1 MKTRTGYG
9 KMPRLHKYVTS
20 AAVAG
25 IMLAALTG
33 SESASALQ
41 LYGSVAVGPPATR
54 GTIVGIN
61 PSYTNS
67 SFTIGDP
74 TARGGLTGLAFDNSM
89 PGPSGSLW
97 GSQAFGLGSTSRL
110 IEIDP
115 DDGSLITD
123 VGAFHTDPN
132 DVEGSDMSIGDL
144 AFNPVD
150 GKLYAITSDQANPAD
165 PGPVDGIYTV
175 DTGTGLATLV
185 GKTIWDTVAGIA
197 FDSNGTLYALG
208 FDPEVGPFGTNM
220 LFTFDLN
227 NLIFDDTNPDGPRD
241 PLNPDPLLLIDNTR
255 VTVDVNDYIFNGLG
269 INPLTNQIYA
279 TEAITGDVYTVDPVT
294 GAMTYNGTPGPGL
307 VSDLTFRVAE
317 PGTLAVMGLGL
328 LALLYTRRRRAI

>member
-1 MKTRTGYG
+1 
-9 KMPRLHKYVTS
+9 MPRLTKLATT
-20 AAVAG
+20 ATVAG
-25 IMLAALTG
+25 MMIAALTV
-33 SESASALQ
+33 SETASALE
-41 LYGSVAVGPPATR
+41 LYGSVALGTPSSR
-54 GTIVGIN
+54 GSIITIN
-61 PSYTNS
+61 PAFSNS
-67 SFTIGDP
+67 FSTIGDP
-74 TARGGLTGLAFDNSM
+74 TATGGLTGLAFDNSA

-110 IEIDP
+110 IEIDA
-115 DDGSLITD
+115 DDGSLIND

-144 AFNPVD
+144 AFNPID

-197 FDSNGTLYALG
+197 FDSAGTLYALG
-208 FDPEVGPFGTNM
+208 FDPAVGPFGTNM
-220 LFTFDLN
+220 LFTFDLE
-227 NLIFDDTNPDGPRD
+227 NLIFDD
-241 PLNPDPLLLIDNTR
+241 LDPLLLEDNTR
-255 VTVDVNDYIFNGLG
+255 VTVNVNNYIFNGLG
-269 INPLTNQIYA
+269 INPLTSEIYA
-279 TEAITGDVYTVDPVT
+279 SERITGDIYKVDPVT
-294 GAMTYNGTPGPGL
+294 GQMTFTGRPPRRF

-328 LALLYTRRRRAI
+328 LGLMYIRRRRAI

>member
-1 MKTRTGYG
+1 
-9 KMPRLHKYVTS
+9 MPRLRNIATTT
-20 AAVAG
+20 AAAG
-25 IMLAALTG
+25 LMLAVVFAT
-33 SESASALQ
+33 ETASAVQ

-54 GTIVGIN
+54 GTIVSVN
-61 PSYTNS
+61 QTNS
-67 SFTIGDP
+67 NISYTIGDP
-74 TARGGLTGLAFDNSM
+74 TTRGGLTGLAFDNSA

-97 GSQAFGLGSTSRL
+97 GSQAFGFGSTSRL

-115 DDGSLITD
+115 DDGSLISS

-150 GKLYAITSDQANPAD
+150 GKLYAITSDQADPNQ

-208 FDPEVGPFGTNM
+208 FDPDVDPGIGGTNM
-220 LFTFDLN
+220 LFTFDLD
-227 NLIFDDTNPDGPRD
+227 NLIYDDT
-241 PLNPDPLLLIDNTR
+241 DPLLLEDNTR
-255 VTVDVNDYIFNGLG
+255 VTVDVNNELFNGLG
-269 INPLTNQIYA
+269 INPLTNEIYA
-279 TEAITGDVYTVDPVT
+279 TEAYSGDVYKVDPNT
-294 GAMTYNGTPGPGL
+294 GTMTYTGTPGPGL
-307 VSDLTFRVAE
+307 VSDLTFRVPE

-328 LALLYTRRRRAI
+328 LGLAFMRRRRAL

>member
-1 MKTRTGYG
+1 
-9 KMPRLHKYVTS
+9 MPRLSKLATT
-20 AAVAG
+20 ATVAG
-25 IMLAALTG
+25 FMIAAMTV
-33 SESASALQ
+33 SETASALQ

-54 GTIVGIN
+54 GTVVTVN
-61 PSYTNS
+61 PAFSNS
-67 SFTIGDP
+67 STTVGDP
-74 TARGGLTGLAFDNSM
+74 TVRGGLTGLAFDNSA

-115 DDGSLITD
+115 DDGSLINS

-165 PGPVDGIYTV
+165 PGPVDGIYQI

-197 FDSNGTLYALG
+197 FDSNGILYALG
-208 FDPEVGPFGTNM
+208 FDPAVGPFGTNM
-220 LFTFDLN
+220 LFTFDLD
-227 NLIFDDTNPDGPRD
+227 NLMFDDT
-241 PLNPDPLLLIDNTR
+241 DPLLLEDNTR
-255 VTVDVNDYIFNGLG
+255 VTVDINEYIFNGLG
-269 INPLTNQIYA
+269 INPLTNEIYA

-294 GAMTYNGTPGPGL
+294 GQMTYTGTPGPGL

-328 LALLYTRRRRAI
+328 LGLMYTRRRRAI

>member
-1 MKTRTGYG
+1 
-9 KMPRLHKYVTS
+9 MPRLSKLATT
-20 AAVAG
+20 ATVAG
-25 IMLAALTG
+25 FMMAAMTV
-33 SESASALQ
+33 SETASALQ

-54 GTIVGIN
+54 GTIVSVN
-61 PSYTNS
+61 PTNANIS
-67 SFTIGDP
+67 TTIGDP
-74 TARGGLTGLAFDNSM
+74 TRRGGLTGLAFDNSA

-115 DDGSLITD
+115 DDGSLINS

-165 PGPVDGIYTV
+165 PGPVDGIYQI

-197 FDSNGTLYALG
+197 FDSNGILYALG
-208 FDPEVGPFGTNM
+208 FDPAVGPFGTNM
-220 LFTFDLN
+220 LFTFDLD
-227 NLIFDDTNPDGPRD
+227 NLMFDDT
-241 PLNPDPLLLIDNTR
+241 DPLLLEDNTR
-255 VTVDVNDYIFNGLG
+255 VTVDINDYIFNGLG
-269 INPLTNQIYA
+269 INPLTNEIYA

-294 GAMTYNGTPGPGL
+294 GQMTYIGTPGPGL
-307 VSDLTFRVAE
+307 VSDLTFRVPE

-328 LALLYTRRRRAI
+328 VGLIYIRRRRAI

>member
-1 MKTRTGYG
+1 
-9 KMPRLHKYVTS
+9 MPRLRNLATTT
-20 AAVAG
+20 AAAG
-25 IMLAALTG
+25 LMLAALTV
-33 SESASALQ
+33 SETASALQ
-41 LYGSVAVGPPATR
+41 LYGSIAVGPPPTR
-54 GTIVGIN
+54 GTVISIN
-61 PSYTNS
+61 PTFSDNS
-67 SFTIGDP
+67 SVVGDP
-74 TARGGLTGLAFDNSM
+74 TAIGGLTGLAFDNSA

-115 DDGSLITD
+115 DDGSLIND

-165 PGPVDGIYTV
+165 PGPVDGIYTI

-185 GKTIWDTVAGIA
+185 GKTIWDVVAGIA
-197 FDSNGTLYALG
+197 FDSNGILHALG
-208 FDPEVGPFGTNM
+208 FDPAVGPFGTNM
-220 LFTFDLN
+220 LFTYDLD
-227 NLIFDDTNPDGPRD
+227 NLIFDATNPDGPRD
-241 PLNPDPLLLIDNTR
+241 PGNPDPLLLIDNTR

-269 INPLTNQIYA
+269 INPLTNEIYA
-279 TEAITGDVYTVDPVT
+279 SERITGDIYKVNPNT
-294 GAMTYNGTPGPGL
+294 GEMEFTGNPSRGL

-328 LALLYTRRRRAI
+328 VGLAYIRRRRAI